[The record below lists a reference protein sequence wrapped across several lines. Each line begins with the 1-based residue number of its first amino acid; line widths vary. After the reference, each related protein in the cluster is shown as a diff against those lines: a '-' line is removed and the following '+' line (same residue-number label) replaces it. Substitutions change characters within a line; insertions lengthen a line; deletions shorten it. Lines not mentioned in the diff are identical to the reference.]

1 MNHFQTTRWS
11 LIQTACH
18 DPARA
23 RPALEQLCRAY
34 RPPVLAYVRRHG
46 HGQAE
51 AEDLT
56 QEFFARFLERGWYA
70 SADPARGRF
79 RALLLTALR
88 RFLSDQHARE
98 MAEKRG
104 GGLRAGDEDVAAI
117 ADDGES
123 PEQAFTR
130 IWVGTVLGHAVARL
144 QAEWTGADKQAQ
156 FEQLAPLLV
165 EGDDGEGLR
174 ALAAA
179 SGIRSNTLAVRLH
192 RMRRRLRQLVR
203 LELVHTV
210 GSREALEEELSELRG
225 LARCRNG

>member
-1 MNHFQTTRWS
+1 MTHFQTTHWD
-11 LIQTACH
+11 LIQTARD
-18 DPARA
+18 DPGHAG
-23 RPALEQLCRAY
+23 PALEQLCRAY

-46 HGQAE
+46 YGPGE

-56 QEFFARFLERGWYA
+56 QEFFARFLERRWYA

-79 RALLLTALR
+79 RALVLTALR
-88 RFLSDQHARE
+88 RFLSDQHAQVQ
-98 MAEKRG
+98 AAKRG
-104 GGLRAGDEDVAAI
+104 GGTAAAATDTAAV

-130 IWVGTVLGHAVARL
+130 AWMGAVLGHAVARL
-144 QAEWTGADKQAQ
+144 RAEWIRAGKDEQ

-165 EGDDGEGLR
+165 EGDPGASLR

-179 SGIRSNTLAVRLH
+179 SGVRSNTLAVRLH

-203 LELVHTV
+203 LELVGTV
-210 GSREALEEELSELRG
+210 GSREALEAELAELRE
-225 LARCRNG
+225 LARAGGA

>member
-23 RPALEQLCRAY
+23 RPALEELCRAY

-46 HGQAE
+46 GAWVD

-88 RFLSDQHARE
+88 HFLIDERAHA
-98 MAEKRG
+98 AAAKRG
-104 GGLRAGDEDVAAI
+104 GGLHPGDEDVTAI
-117 ADDGES
+117 ADDRES

-130 IWVGTVLGHAVARL
+130 VWIGTVLGRAIARL
-144 QAEWTGADKQAQ
+144 QAEWAAAGKLQQ

-165 EGDDGEGLR
+165 EGDGDGLR
-174 ALAAA
+174 ALARA
-179 SGIRSNTLAVRLH
+179 SGVRGNTLAVRLH
-192 RMRRRLRQLVR
+192 RLRQRLRQLVR

-210 GSREALEEELSELRG
+210 GSRESLEQELAELRG
-225 LARCRNG
+225 LSCPAGG